1 MTTVDNLEN
10 LSFFDGLEPADREAL
25 LAISER
31 RSYGA
36 GETIFSEGDQ
46 LDSLRVLISGLVSLR
61 QKLKGASGDA
71 QMAAMSEPGSVF
83 GIAALVGAEHLYPH
97 SAVTVEA
104 TEVLEIDG
112 NRLMALFESDPAA
125 GVRIL
130 LRFSQY
136 VAAKLSAARE
146 QIRSRLRPGLISHG

>member
-1 MTTVDNLEN
+1 MTDLEN

-31 RSYGA
+31 RTYEA
-36 GETIFSEGDQ
+36 GDSIFSEGDGS
-46 LDSLRVLISGLVSLR
+46 DSLRILVSGLVSLR

-71 QMAAMSEPGSVF
+71 QMAAVGEPGSVF
-83 GIAALVGAEHLYPH
+83 GIAALVGEEHLYPH
-97 SAVTVEA
+97 SAITVEA
-104 TEVLEIDG
+104 TEVLEIAPA
-112 NRLMALFESDPAA
+112 RLHELFASDPEA

-146 QIRSRLRPGLISHG
+146 QIRSRLRTGLISHG